1 MDELVRAQCV
11 QRLANFVGSVQ
22 MQSSPDVAQE
32 IEFDDNPALLRLMA
46 DVESV
51 REEYDASPDDIQAA
65 LQANDAQ
72 LIVGAKMTYGEV

>member
-1 MDELVRAQCV
+1 MDELIRAQCI

-22 MQSSPDVAQE
+22 MPSSPDEAQE
-32 IEFDDNPALLRLMA
+32 IELDDNPALLRLMA

-51 REEYDASPDDIQAA
+51 REEYDVTPDDIQAA

-72 LIVGAKMTYGEV
+72 LIIGARMINGDV